1 ELKGLP
7 ESNVEL
13 LKQYGK
19 QRELD
24 QAVATLDFPAYFAI
38 MTYADDRALRE
49 ELYKA
54 YVTRASDQSEQTEF
68 DNSKIMEEILSLRQ
82 EMAKLLGFNNYAEY
96 SLASKMAPDVKTVH
110 DCLV

>member
-1 ELKGLP
+1 
-7 ESNVEL
+7 
-13 LKQYGK
+13 
-19 QRELD
+19 
-24 QAVATLDFPAYFAI
+24 
-38 MTYADDRALRE
+38 ADDRTLRE

-110 DCLV
+110 DFLADLAEHARTP

>member
-1 ELKGLP
+1 
-7 ESNVEL
+7 
-13 LKQYGK
+13 
-19 QRELD
+19 
-24 QAVATLDFPAYFAI
+24 

-82 EMAKLLGFNNYAEY
+82 EMAKLLGLITMLNILLPAKWR
-96 SLASKMAPDVKTVH
+96 LMSKQFTTF
-110 DCLV
+110 